1 MRLSLESEGQVGQ
14 KNLLKRSIFF
24 FYFASY
30 MDMDLGNFMC
40 GH

>member
-24 FYFASY
+24 SI
-30 MDMDLGNFMC
+30 L
-40 GH
+40 HLIWIWI